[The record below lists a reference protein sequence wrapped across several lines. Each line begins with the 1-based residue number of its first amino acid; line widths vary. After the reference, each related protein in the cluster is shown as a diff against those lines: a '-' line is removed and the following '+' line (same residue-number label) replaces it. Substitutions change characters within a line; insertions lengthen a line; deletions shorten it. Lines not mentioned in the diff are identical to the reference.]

1 MAFFPVFLAVLALEA
16 FFEAAF
22 LRAAFFLP
30 AFLAGAFFFETVFLA
45 LVLAIIHP
53 FSTKRSGN
61 MVSNRLSV
69 KG

>member
-1 MAFFPVFLAVLALEA
+1 VT
-16 FFEAAF
+16 
-22 LRAAFFLP
+22 AFFLA
-30 AFLAGAFFFETVFLA
+30 AFLAGAFFFETVFLE
-45 LVLAIIHP
+45 LFLAIIHP